1 MKSKKCKICK
11 ESFEPKNSLQVVC
24 KSECAIEYMRIHLKR
39 TKIESAKKQRLER
52 KELKETIKTSKD
64 YRNELQRKI
73 NTLVRSID
81 EGCKCISIDCNE
93 TESMEAGHFRAV
105 GAGIGS
111 PIRFNL
117 LNIFFECKSCNKFK
131 GSKYSYYD
139 GLIETFGDDIF
150 QVIHDLPTIWKE
162 LKLNIEE
169 LKEASKN
176 ATECLKFVKSFK
188 SDKQLPL
195 NNSDRILLRVK
206 VNELMGIYK

>member
-1 MKSKKCKICK
+1 MKPKKCKSCK
-11 ESFEPKNSLQVVC
+11 IPFTPKHSTTEVACSMN
-24 KSECAIEYMRIHLKR
+24 CAIELSKIIV
-39 TKIESAKKQRLER
+39 TKQRNQNKRLER
-52 KELKETIKTSKD
+52 EKLKESIKRSKD
-64 YRNELQRKI
+64 YRNDLQRKI

-93 TESMEAGHFRAV
+93 TTHMEAGHFRAV

-117 LNIFFECKSCNKFK
+117 LNIFLECKSCNKFK

-139 GLIETFGDDIF
+139 GLIETFGNDIF

-176 ATECLKFVKSFK
+176 ATECLKFVKAFK

-195 NNSDRILLRVK
+195 NNSDRISLRVQ

>member
-1 MKSKKCKICK
+1 MKSKKCKFCK
-11 ESFEPKNSLQVVC
+11 TPFVIRNSPMEAACSLD
-24 KSECAIEYMRIHLKR
+24 CAIQLSKIVV
-39 TKIESAKKQRLER
+39 TKQRNQNKRLER
-52 KELKETIKTSKD
+52 EKLKESIKRSKD
-64 YRNELQRKI
+64 YRNDLQRKI

-93 TESMEAGHFRAV
+93 TTHMEAGHFRAV

-117 LNIFFECKSCNKFK
+117 LNIFLECKSCNKFK

-139 GLIETFGDDIF
+139 GLIETFGNDIF

-176 ATECLKFVKSFK
+176 ATECLKFVKAFK

-195 NNSDRILLRVK
+195 NNSDRISLRVQ